1 MIDVSIVIATRN
13 RPTHLLSTLHALSR
27 STHPVRETI
36 VVDSSDRRL
45 DADAFAGLEGLN
57 IEYLESPPSV
67 CAQRNL
73 GVRRARSSWVFIC
86 DDDVEA
92 PPQYLALLA
101 AHLAAHPEC
110 GAVSGL
116 FLEKGASGWI
126 GQHPEESSLVVIW
139 KFLFQLGLWG
149 EIRCSDPISRIIK
162 QRYHQKG
169 NHIARSGWPVITDM
183 RGPFFYTPVYTLG
196 AALVKRDWLL
206 RSPFDE
212 SLDSHGIGDN
222 YGVAIGFPGDGVHVL
237 DGAHVFHHHASVNRI
252 ANGVAQERRMLALD
266 YFIRTRSELRDV
278 RTLNYLWSLIG
289 AGALNAVSGNWPASR
304 SMWRAF
310 ARVVVGRNP
319 YRSGRGRE
327 PLGSIWDRG

>member
-1 MIDVSIVIATRN
+1 MPAGRRCVCR
-13 RPTHLLSTLHALSR
+13 SR
-27 STHPVRETI
+27 
-36 VVDSSDRRL
+36 
-45 DADAFAGLEGLN
+45 GLN
-57 IEYLESPPSV
+57 IDYLESPPSV

-183 RGPFFYTPVYTLG
+183 NPPFFSYACLHARRCPGETTIGCSVH
-196 AALVKRDWLL
+196 RL
-206 RSPFDE
+206 R
-212 SLDSHGIGDN
+212 
-222 YGVAIGFPGDGVHVL
+222 
-237 DGAHVFHHHASVNRI
+237 
-252 ANGVAQERRMLALD
+252 
-266 YFIRTRSELRDV
+266 
-278 RTLNYLWSLIG
+278 
-289 AGALNAVSGNWPASR
+289 
-304 SMWRAF
+304 
-310 ARVVVGRNP
+310 
-319 YRSGRGRE
+319 
-327 PLGSIWDRG
+327 